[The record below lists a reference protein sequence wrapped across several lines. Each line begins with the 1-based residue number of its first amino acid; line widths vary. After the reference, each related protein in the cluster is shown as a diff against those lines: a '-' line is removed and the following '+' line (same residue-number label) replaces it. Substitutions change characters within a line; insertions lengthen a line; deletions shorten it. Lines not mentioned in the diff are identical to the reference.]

1 MNAPATFQAPSPALI
16 VIGGGAPAS
25 SSSERAARTADP
37 VQKRLLATLPKA
49 SRVLELGCG
58 QGELAQAYKRRLG
71 SCHWVGADVRPELPV
86 PAPEHLD
93 ETLSLAAQAR
103 PFLSLPDH
111 SFDLIVVNRLERL
124 PDAAGVLAELGR
136 LLMPD
141 GQLTELAENHAC
153 LSTLA
158 HLIEA
163 DPSTGIAA
171 QASDPASMDAAHPRF
186 QSHSTL
192 FKMLLDAGWTPS
204 LADHQPDEPTDD
216 RLAAA
221 VRYMGDALG
230 VPQGCADRVHRMK
243 HFIIKGVRQF
253 DEPVPASTLP
263 LFDVVVPTTKEQQ
276 LRVNVEQSPGLK
288 EVQARI
294 ISYRHAATP
303 ADALEQ
309 SLAHVQSDWVLLCHQ
324 DVYFPKGF
332 GQRLNALLSG
342 ISAED
347 RPKTLLGFIGM
358 GINRQTEQ
366 PEAAGF
372 AIDRV
377 NSADHPESD
386 AVVSIDELALV
397 IAKDS
402 IHRIDPLIGW
412 HLWATDLCLN
422 AICTHRVFPRI
433 VRMPL
438 YHNTQSGWQLPESF
452 YDSAEYIL
460 QKYPTFNTVHS
471 LCGVI
476 DQGFVA
482 RHRSNKA

>member
-1 MNAPATFQAPSPALI
+1 MNAPATFNAPPPALI
-16 VIGGGAPAS
+16 VISGGAPAS
-25 SSSERAARTADP
+25 TSHERAARAAAP
-37 VQKRLLATLPKA
+37 ALQKLLAALQPA
-49 SRVLELGCG
+49 DRVLELGCG
-58 QGELAQAYKRRLG
+58 LGELAQAYKARHG
-71 SCHWVGADVRPELPV
+71 ECHWVGVSSHPV
-86 PAPEHLD
+86 QPGQMHASVNQ
-93 ETLSLAAQAR
+93 TLSVDLHANSILHIGA
-103 PFLSLPDH
+103 
-111 SFDLIVVNRLERL
+111 SFDLIIVNRLEHL
-124 PDAAGVLAELGR
+124 PNAARTLAELGE
-136 LLMPD
+136 LLTP
-141 GQLTELAENHAC
+141 GGKLFVLAENHAC
-153 LSTLA
+153 LSAMA

-171 QASDPASMDAAHPRF
+171 LPDDPLGMDKAHPRF
-186 QSHSTL
+186 QSHSTI
-192 FKMLLDAGWTPS
+192 FKLLLDAGWTPS
-204 LADHQPDEPTDD
+204 LADHVPEQGVDD
-216 RLAAA
+216 KLAAA

-230 VPQGCADRVHRMK
+230 VPPGCADRVHRMK
-243 HFIIKGVRQF
+243 HFIIGCQRQF
-253 DEPVPASTLP
+253 DDAVAPSSRA

-276 LRVNVEQSPGLK
+276 LRVNVEQSPGLQ

-303 ADALEQ
+303 AEALTQ
-309 SLAHVQSDWVLLCHQ
+309 SLQHVGSDWVLLCHQ

-332 GQRLNALLSG
+332 GQRLNALLST

-358 GINRQTEQ
+358 GVNRQTEQ

-372 AIDRV
+372 VIDRV
-377 NSADHPESD
+377 NCADHAESD

-402 IHRIDPLIGW
+402 LHQIDPHIGW
-412 HLWATDLCLN
+412 HLWATDLCLTS
-422 AICTHRVFPRI
+422 ICTHRVFPRI

-438 YHNTQSGWQLPESF
+438 FHNTQSGWQLPESF

-460 QKYPTFNTVHS
+460 QKHSSFSTIHS

-482 RHRSNKA
+482 RHRSTKP

>member
-1 MNAPATFQAPSPALI
+1 MNAAATFNAPPPALI
-16 VIGGGAPAS
+16 VISGGEPVS
-25 SSSERAARTADP
+25 PQSKRAAWAADP
-37 VQKRLLATLPKA
+37 AQQRLLAALPA
-49 SRVLELGCG
+49 AACVLELGG
-58 QGELAQAYKRRLG
+58 GASALSQAYQAQHG
-71 SCHWVGADVRPELPV
+71 QCPW
-86 PAPEHLD
+86 
-93 ETLSLAAQAR
+93 LSLEDPAA
-103 PFLSLPDH
+103 LPNNQH
-111 SFDLIVVNRLERL
+111 FELIVVNRLELL
-124 PDAAGVLAELGR
+124 PNAAKTLAELGEV
-136 LLMPD
+136 LAPGGHMFV
-141 GQLTELAENHAC
+141 LAENHAC
-153 LSTLA
+153 LSAMA

-163 DPSTGIAA
+163 DFSTGCAA
-171 QASDPASMDAAHPRF
+171 LPDTPQGMDIAHPRF
-186 QSHSTL
+186 QSHSTI
-192 FKMLLDAGWTPS
+192 FKLLLDAGWSPT
-204 LADHQPDEPTDD
+204 LVDHQPEAPVADT
-216 RLAAA
+216 LAAA

-230 VPQGCADRVHRMK
+230 VPPGCADRVHRMK
-243 HFIIKGVRQF
+243 HFIIRAQRQF
-253 DEPVPASTLP
+253 DDAVTSSTQA

-276 LRVNVEQSPGLK
+276 LRVNVEQSPGLR

-303 ADALEQ
+303 AEALAQ
-309 SLAHVQSDWVLLCHQ
+309 SVQHVNSDWVLLCHQ

-332 GQRLNALLSG
+332 GQRLNALLAT
-342 ISAED
+342 ISAQE

-372 AIDRV
+372 VVDRV
-377 NSADHPESD
+377 NCADHAPSD

-402 IHRIDPLIGW
+402 LHQIDPHIGW
-412 HLWATDLCLN
+412 HLWGTDLCLTS
-422 AICTHRVFPRI
+422 ICTHRVFPRI

-460 QKYPTFNTVHS
+460 QKHASFNAIHS

-482 RHRSNKA
+482 QHRNTKP